1 MSENVDNSDAVT
13 LGKRARY
20 LEFLISH
27 FRKRWKFEYL
37 TSLRELQRRHS
48 GSVKREIQEG
58 DILHVFEDRIPRQ
71 KWSMGKVERV
81 LPARDGFIRS
91 AELTTVNKSGNVVRV
106 KRPIQKL
113 YPLEVER
120 EQEKPSMDVHYEDIL
135 EDIPIR
141 MIKDDIDID
150 DSRDSF

>member
-1 MSENVDNSDAVT
+1 MIERKFFTN
-13 LGKRARY
+13 RH
-20 LEFLISH
+20 LELLISH

-37 TSLRELQRRHS
+37 TSLRELQRRDS
-48 GSVKREIQEG
+48 GSAKREIQEG
-58 DILHVFEDRIPRQ
+58 DIVHVFEDRIPRQ

-81 LPARDGFIRS
+81 LPGRDGFIRS

-113 YPLEVER
+113 YPLEVKR
-120 EQEKPSMDVHYEDIL
+120 EQENPSMDVHYENMY

-141 MIKDDIDID
+141 MIRDEDID
-150 DSRDSF
+150 DLVKL

>member
-1 MSENVDNSDAVT
+1 M
-13 LGKRARY
+13 GKRARY
-20 LEFLISH
+20 LELLISH

-48 GSVKREIQEG
+48 GSVKREIQKG
-58 DILHVFEDRIPRQ
+58 DIVHVFEDKTPRQ

-81 LPARDGFIRS
+81 LPVRDGFI
-91 AELTTVNKSGNVVRV
+91 ELTTVNKSGNVVRV

-113 YPLEVER
+113 SPLEVER

-135 EDIPIR
+135 EDLPIK
-141 MIKDDIDID
+141 MIRDEYID
-150 DSRDSF
+150 DLVKL